1 MIEQLPA
8 AFRAMS
14 EPMVSHDCI
23 AFYLL
28 AREVSKHCKVVQS
41 GQGADELF
49 AGYHWYPKVDGADD
63 AFAAYRAAFFDRD
76 HEEYLATVGE
86 RFRVED
92 VAGRFVRDHFASP
105 GAEAAVDKALRLDST
120 IMLVDD
126 PVKRVDNMTMA
137 WGLEARV
144 PFLDYRLAELSARI
158 PARFKL
164 GDGGKQ
170 VLKGAARKVIPS
182 EVIDRPKGYFPVP
195 GLKHLQGRTR
205 EWVRAA
211 ARPEPGPRPV
221 PAGDIRS
228 PAERSGRRPH
238 RCAAQAVAAGRPQPL
253 AQRTGTLKMGP
264 NAGARTRSDHER
276 PLASASPAQPA
287 PATYPGAHLR
297 TPAGA
302 SRRRSQRAHRET
314 AEHPLRLGP
323 PADRADL
330 PGRRGTG
337 PRPATGSPGERDI
350 ALYVAAPRQVLAHA
364 PQQLF
369 LDPSDTLRLWFTDY
383 RPARRPPRGFRIRR
397 VHTEEDWA
405 AINRLYLARG
415 MLPVQTERLSPRH
428 QGGPIYW
435 LAEDADTGVAV
446 GTVMGLN
453 HAKAFQDP
461 EGGSSLW
468 CLAVDPQ
475 CSRPGVGEALV
486 RHLVEH
492 FMSRELAYLDLSVL
506 HNNQQAKALYRKLG
520 FRELATFTIKRKNGI
535 NQSLFLGPGPEE
547 DLNPYAR
554 IIVDEA
560 HRRGIEVRV
569 DDAEGGLFTLTQG
582 GRQIRCRESLS
593 DLTTAV
599 SMTLCQDKVLTHR
612 ALQHAGL
619 RQPQQRLAGSAE
631 ENAAFLAEHAS
642 LVVKPVDGEQGQGVA
657 VDLRTADEVEEA
669 IEAARHFDSRVLL
682 ESYHAGHDLRV
693 LVIGYEVVAAAI
705 RRPAAVIGDGRHS
718 IRELIEAQSR
728 RRQAATGGKAAS
740 RSTTRPSAPCGP
752 PAMATTTCCPAANT
766 WPCGAPPTCTPA
778 ASSRTSPT
786 PSIRPSA
793 RPRSRP
799 RGPWKYRWWAWTS
812 WSRPPT
818 SPTT

>member
-1 MIEQLPA
+1 MKGHLHLPHPHNQRLQRIQA
-8 AFRAMS
+8 
-14 EPMVSHDCI
+14 PT
-23 AFYLL
+23 Y
-28 AREVSKHCKVVQS
+28 
-41 GQGADELF
+41 
-49 AGYHWYPKVDGADD
+49 
-63 AFAAYRAAFFDRD
+63 
-76 HEEYLATVGE
+76 E
-86 RFRVED
+86 RLQ
-92 VAGRFVRDHFASP
+92 A
-105 GAEAAVDKALRLDST
+105 
-120 IMLVDD
+120 
-126 PVKRVDNMTMA
+126 
-137 WGLEARV
+137 
-144 PFLDYRLAELSARI
+144 RLAEDHSEPTEKPLSI
-158 PARFKL
+158 HC
-164 GDGGKQ
+164 GW
-170 VLKGAARKVIPS
+170 
-182 EVIDRPKGYFPVP
+182 
-195 GLKHLQGRTR
+195 GRLLI
-205 EWVRAA
+205 
-211 ARPEPGPRPV
+211 G
-221 PAGDIRS
+221 
-228 PAERSGRRPH
+228 
-238 RCAAQAVAAGRPQPL
+238 Q
-253 AQRTGTLKMGP
+253 
-264 NAGARTRSDHER
+264 
-276 PLASASPAQPA
+276 
-287 PATYPGAHLR
+287 TYPA
-297 TPAGA
+297 
-302 SRRRSQRAHRET
+302 
-314 AEHPLRLGP
+314 AEELAR
-323 PADRADL
+323 DL
-330 PGRRGTG
+330 LQE
-337 PRPATGSPGERDI
+337 APGERDI
-350 ALYVAAPRQVLAHA
+350 ALYVAAPQQVLAHA

-435 LAEDADTGVAV
+435 LAEDADTGIAV

-631 ENAAFLAEHAS
+631 ENAAFLAEHGS

-657 VDLRTADEVEEA
+657 VDLRTAEEVEEA

-728 RRQAATGGKAAS
+728 RRQAATGGESRIPLDHEPERTLRAAGYGYADVLPSGEHLAVRRTANLHTGGILEDVTDALHPALREAAIQAARALEIPVVGLDFLVEAADQPDYVIIEANERAGLANHEPQPTAERFVDLLFPLS
-740 RSTTRPSAPCGP
+740 REVPS
-752 PAMATTTCCPAANT
+752 
-766 WPCGAPPTCTPA
+766 
-778 ASSRTSPT
+778 
-786 PSIRPSA
+786 
-793 RPRSRP
+793 
-799 RGPWKYRWWAWTS
+799 
-812 WSRPPT
+812 
-818 SPTT
+818 